1 MVKPT
6 KPIPKGQRRWVEV
19 NLSGA
24 RFHNVDLTGARIR
37 GASLR
42 DAEIDGAIGGLVI
55 NGVDVGPYVEA
66 QRDARYPE
74 RAAIRRADAD
84 GLREAWGTTS
94 ERWKH
99 TMAET
104 AARPP
109 AELSRSVD
117 GEWSFLQTLRH
128 LVFAT
133 DAWYLR
139 CVRRE
144 RQPFWSAGLPATDM
158 PPWLVDACGID
169 RKAAPST
176 EDVFAAR
183 AERRRRVAE
192 FVARAKDVDLAE
204 PCRRNP
210 VAAYPVDPRK
220 FTVGQC
226 LRTVLTEE
234 LEHWIIA
241 TRDLAA
247 LDG

>member
-1 MVKPT
+1 MKAT
-6 KPIPKGQRRWVEV
+6 NPIPKARRRWVEV

-24 RFHNVDLTGARIR
+24 RFHNVDLSGARVR

-42 DAEIDGAIGGLVI
+42 NAELDGAIEGLVV
-55 NGVDVGPYVEA
+55 NGVDVAPYVDA
-66 QRDARYPE
+66 QRDGRYPE
-74 RAAIRRADAD
+74 RVATRRGDAE
-84 GLREAWGTTS
+84 GLREAWVGTS
-94 ERWKH
+94 DRWKH
-99 TMAET
+99 TMAEV
-104 AARPP
+104 AARP
-109 AELSRSVD
+109 ATDLTRSLD

-144 RQPFWSAGLPATDM
+144 RDPFWPAGVPATDM
-158 PPWLVDACGID
+158 PPWFVAACRLD
-169 RKAAPST
+169 PQAAPSP

-183 AERRRRVAE
+183 AERRRHVGE
-192 FVARAKDVDLAE
+192 FLARATDANLAE

-210 VAAYPVDPRK
+210 VAAYPADPRK

-226 LRTVLTEE
+226 LGIVVTEE

-247 LDG
+247 LGG